1 MWARSAEKH
10 LKSRQAQCS
19 PAGDCGIRVRI
30 RSTSNCRSGQ
40 RLRILPTRQDRAQLA
55 TLTAL
60 IEDAKLTPVL
70 DRIYPLAET
79 DAGLR
84 HVETGHARGKVVI
97 TVA

>member
-1 MWARSAEKH
+1 MGPLRRAAAVNEFV
-10 LKSRQAQCS
+10 C
-19 PAGDCGIRVRI
+19 
-30 RSTSNCRSGQ
+30 Q
-40 RLRILPTRQDRAQLA
+40 RLRILPTRQDRAELA

-79 DAGLR
+79 DESLR

-97 TVA
+97 TVALKPRLARQ